1 MLYIIIMERD
11 IFNFKNINFTEI
23 KKQDETMRNIGYSNI
38 EKCKLI
44 GRNLFYPNVLIHS
57 NNILITPYDEKI
69 MSLNKNSFY
78 DDNKYIIN
86 NEEKQI
92 NDDEQ
97 IINIKNPVFF
107 LIYNFDNYYHFLYD
121 TLPYLYTY
129 LYLKKE
135 INNLKILINYPN
147 KNKKELYKFN
157 IEFLEK
163 IIDINDII
171 IHNDDHIY
179 SNIYI
184 STSLTHGGFS
194 NNPPRKEIFEIYNN
208 IKNKIKNNYDTPK
221 KIYISRRTWINN
233 NNSNI
238 GTNYTTRRKMI
249 NEDKLVE
256 KLNNLGFIE
265 IFTENLSTEEK
276 IVLFMKAEIIIGS
289 IGGGM
294 ANLLFSTKNTKAII
308 LVTPFFLDINYRFQF
323 SFYNSNYIY
332 FNDIITYRENNEIP
346 LFCRVKIKNTS
357 SIHHN
362 KIGEIIDYKENK
374 YLINISN
381 NDISGFNNN
390 YEYIKDVFYNNEFEL
405 LDKGLNSPFIIDIDK
420 FIYFCNLYLNR

>member
-1 MLYIIIMERD
+1 
-11 IFNFKNINFTEI
+11 
-23 KKQDETMRNIGYSNI
+23 
-38 EKCKLI
+38 
-44 GRNLFYPNVLIHS
+44 
-57 NNILITPYDEKI
+57 
-69 MSLNKNSFY
+69 
-78 DDNKYIIN
+78 
-86 NEEKQI
+86 
-92 NDDEQ
+92 
-97 IINIKNPVFF
+97 
-107 LIYNFDNYYHFLYD
+107 
-121 TLPYLYTY
+121 
-129 LYLKKE
+129 
-135 INNLKILINYPN
+135 
-147 KNKKELYKFN
+147 
-157 IEFLEK
+157 
-163 IIDINDII
+163 
-171 IHNDDHIY
+171 
-179 SNIYI
+179 
-184 STSLTHGGFS
+184 
-194 NNPPRKEIFEIYNN
+194 
-208 IKNKIKNNYDTPK
+208 
-221 KIYISRRTWINN
+221 
-233 NNSNI
+233 
-238 GTNYTTRRKMI
+238 MI

-390 YEYIKDVFYNNEFEL
+390 YDYIKDVFYNNEFEL

-420 FIYFCNLYLNR
+420 FIYFYNLYLNT